1 MMLSVILALAALPAA
16 ALPAAALAQPTT
28 PQPSVLVKTE
38 APQRGSLP
46 RTIEAYGTIQAGPD
60 GGSETISLLRGGQV
74 VSVATY
80 AGQAVHKGQTLLVV
94 RADPAALAGYRQ
106 ATAALALARGDR
118 ARLAQMLA
126 QHLATRDQLAQA
138 DKAVTDAQ
146 TALEALNRAG
156 GAAAEQTVAAPFD
169 GIVSALL
176 VAPGARVA
184 AQAGLLTV
192 LRSARLVA
200 SVGVEPAQQAIMAA
214 GQPAKIIALY
224 GTGELQGSVVAVGAM
239 LDAQSRLVP
248 VVVDPADQ
256 PSSGTGG
263 STPATGLIA
272 GSPVRVAIEVGRM
285 TGWLVRRDA
294 VLTDTKGAYVFQ
306 LNGRTAARVDVT
318 LVGTAGDTTVIDGR
332 IAPAR
337 PIVISGNYQLQDG
350 SAVRTGPAAPAANP
364 AAPAADPRAP
374 P

>member
-1 MMLSVILALAALPAA
+1 MRLSVILALA

-156 GAAAEQTVAAPFD
+156 GAAAEQTAAAPFD

-200 SVGVEPAQQAIMAA
+200 SVGVEPAQQAIVAA
-214 GQPAKIIALY
+214 GQQAKIIARLWDRR
-224 GTGELQGSVVAVGAM
+224 TSKAASSRSVRCWMRRAAWFLSWSIRRISLHLVRVGPH
-239 LDAQSRLVP
+239 S
-248 VVVDPADQ
+248 
-256 PSSGTGG
+256 
-263 STPATGLIA
+263 ATGLIA

-285 TGWLVRRDA
+285 TGWLV
-294 VLTDTKGAYVFQ
+294 
-306 LNGRTAARVDVT
+306 
-318 LVGTAGDTTVIDGR
+318 
-332 IAPAR
+332 P
-337 PIVISGNYQLQDG
+337 
-350 SAVRTGPAAPAANP
+350 
-364 AAPAADPRAP
+364 PRCRC
-374 P
+374 